1 MVYPF
6 NGIVYSY
13 KMKWGSSTCKYK
25 AKKKKKAKC
34 RTACIVCYLCFK
46 HRKYVHMHAISQG
59 WAGRRRLECCG
70 GSGNSSYEGVVPAG
84 YIWGMVRSSLN
95 GEV

>member
-1 MVYPF
+1 
-6 NGIVYSY
+6 
-13 KMKWGSSTCKYK
+13 
-25 AKKKKKAKC
+25 
-34 RTACIVCYLCFK
+34 
-46 HRKYVHMHAISQG
+46 MHAISQG